1 MPVEQKG
8 PAGFQLKDEPRAAGT
23 GEGAGE
29 AAGPLAFGS
38 LILSL
43 ATSGLVHL
51 GRAPHPE
58 TGAAGAI
65 DLALARQTIDILEM
79 LEQKTRGN
87 LDAEEQRLLG
97 SVLHDL
103 RMAYLEVCGEQ
114 SSH

>member
-8 PAGFQLKDEPRAAGT
+8 PAGFQLKDPPEATGAEATSREPG
-23 GEGAGE
+23 
-29 AAGPLAFGS
+29 GPLAFGT

-51 GRAPHPE
+51 GRAPQPE
-58 TGAAGAI
+58 TGAKGPT

-103 RMAYLEVCGEQ
+103 RMAYLEVRGEQ